1 LSYRPVRRT
10 IVALAGACCALSLT
24 APPAAAQKAGSAVA
38 TVQLSGSGLSFVPL
52 IAGYESLT
60 VTVTGPGT
68 VVVRKEFAAGQ
79 NVAVA
84 LGEGEQRWPDGQY
97 RYELRVA
104 PRVDPGVREALLAAR
119 EADGG
124 APDGTAPV
132 AAVPELLVQS
142 GGFQV
147 RGGSIVPVSS
157 SPETT
162 AGGPNFLVN
171 DDLYVHNSACIGFDC
186 VNGGEAFGSDTLR
199 LKENNLRIKFED
211 TSGAGFASTDWQLTA
226 NELASGGLNK
236 FSIEDITAA
245 TVPLTVEGGARSN
258 SLYVD
263 SIGRVGFR
271 TATPVLDLHVNT
283 GNTPAL
289 RLEQNN
295 SSGFTA
301 QTWDVAGNE
310 ASFFVRDV
318 TGGSLL
324 PLRIR
329 PGAPSNSVDIGPGG
343 VAIGHSAPAATLHVQ
358 RNDASGSTQVLIQNT
373 EGPVMARRLLDM
385 QNNGGVRMRM
395 QDNVTG
401 TVWAYQNIGTN
412 FMIDANAG
420 ANEFTLTT
428 SGNLTISGIL
438 SQNSDRDLKT
448 AVKPVDPEE
457 VLDRLAALPIST
469 WAYKADKDP
478 ARHMGPM
485 AQDFA
490 AAFALG
496 ADERRLAPGDV
507 GGVALAAIQALH
519 LKLQRREA
527 ELAALH
533 ARNADLFARLAA
545 LETALGNVRLQEV
558 HQVLNGD
565 GLVEHGDA
573 HP

>member
-1 LSYRPVRRT
+1 MSYRPVRRT
-10 IVALAGACCALSLT
+10 IVALAGACFALALT
-24 APPAAAQKAGSAVA
+24 APLAAAQKAGSAVA
-38 TVQLSGSGLSFVPL
+38 TVQLSASGLGFVPL
-52 IAGYESLT
+52 IASYESLT

-79 NVAVA
+79 SVAVA

-104 PRVDPGVREALLAAR
+104 PRVDAGVREALQAAR
-119 EADGG
+119 ESGDAETMPAPAGG
-124 APDGTAPV
+124 EA
-132 AAVPELLVQS
+132 LVQS
-142 GGFQV
+142 GAFQV
-147 RGGSIVPVSS
+147 RGGSIVPVSAG
-157 SPETT
+157 PEGG
-162 AGGPNFLVN
+162 AGAQTFLVA
-171 DDLYVHNSACIGFDC
+171 DDLYVQGSGCFGFDC
-186 VNGGEAFGSDTLR
+186 VDNESLGFDTIR

-211 TSGAGFASTDWQLTA
+211 TSVGAFPSNDWQLTA
-226 NELASGGLNK
+226 NDTTSGGANR
-236 FSIEDITAA
+236 FSIDDITGA
-245 TVPLTVEGGARSN
+245 LTPFTIEAGADTN

-310 ASFFVRDV
+310 ANFFVRDV
-318 TGGSLL
+318 TGGSRL

-329 PGAPSNSVDIGPGG
+329 PGAPSNSVDIGVDG
-343 VAIGHSAPAATLHVQ
+343 VAIGHTAPAATLHVQ
-358 RNDASGSTQVLIQNT
+358 RDDGSTQILIQNT

-412 FMIDANAG
+412 FMIDADAG

-428 SGNLTISGIL
+428 AGNLTISGIL

-457 VLDRLAALPIST
+457 VLERVAALPIGT
-469 WAYKADKDP
+469 WSYKAEKEP

-490 AAFALG
+490 AAFGLG

-507 GGVALAAIQALH
+507 GGVALAAVQALY
-519 LKLQRREA
+519 LKLQRRDA
-527 ELAALH
+527 ELSALH
-533 ARNADLFARLAA
+533 ARNVDLLARLAA
-545 LETALGNVRLQEV
+545 LESALGNVRLQEV
-558 HQVLNGD
+558 HQVLDGD
-565 GLVEHGDA
+565 RLVEHGHA